1 MLIDGEATGK
11 KVLLTFNFTVSEAS
25 SKWRQNATQLSGLA
39 RPPFGATQGIYRLS

>member
-25 SKWRQNATQLSGLA
+25 SKWRQNATQNSRIA
-39 RPPFGATQGIYRLS
+39 QT